1 VTPETFSF
9 LAAIGVKRLAMAKIC
24 FKEADL
30 DESIVAKLKFDI
42 VYNLWFDIVAKLPV
56 EHLEPFQSLHK
67 AKGLQSSFLI

>member
-9 LAAIGVKRLAMAKIC
+9 LAAIGVKRLAIAKTC
-24 FKEADL
+24 FKEAGL

-56 EHLEPFQSLHK
+56 EHLRIFSVPSQSE
-67 AKGLQSSFLI
+67 GT